1 MERSRRISVIVVA
14 LAAAVCATVANGEH
28 SPLVSRPAIDISIG
42 PTVQTLQTTVRH
54 QQLVFGTA
62 RFTIRVSNPS
72 LVRRAAV
79 EVGDLLAPGCNR
91 TIGPLAAGA
100 SIAYSCSAPN
110 VLRSY
115 KNVATVSA
123 HQPQG
128 VRDLTSV
135 EAAATDTA
143 TSRVRVTTKV
153 TAASGAPAFT
163 G

>member
-1 MERSRRISVIVVA
+1 MIVAA
-14 LAAAVCATVANGEH
+14 LAAAVCAAVANGGD
-28 SPLVSRPAIDISIG
+28 SPLAARPAIDTSIA
-42 PTVQTLQTTVRH
+42 PKVQTLQTTVRR

-62 RFTIRVSNPS
+62 RFTITVSNPS
-72 LVRRAAV
+72 LVRLAAV
-79 EVGDLLAPGCNR
+79 EVDDLRAPLCNR
-91 TIGPLAAGA
+91 TIGSLAAGA

-115 KNVATVSA
+115 TNVATVSA
-123 HQPQG
+123 QGPQG
-128 VRDLTSV
+128 ARDLTSV
-135 EAAATDTA
+135 EAAVTDTA